1 MRPGPA
7 AGHDDR
13 QYGPHR
19 LRGWLVLLSRS
30 PASANAKL
38 LVLMKPII
46 TPFRLHSLDYVP
58 FYLPRS
64 RSRPD
69 ARRILLRSAEPQSV
83 REYASLPGKQ
93 APRWP

>member
-7 AGHDDR
+7 AGHDHR

-19 LRGWLVLLSRS
+19 LRGWLVLLNRS
-30 PASANAKL
+30 LASANAKL